1 MTCDLGSPPRDPRLS
16 PSITALVRQSGFGRA
31 NGESMNGPL
40 TGRLVLIAEDEPL
53 IALDMTL
60 AFEDEGAWVTRARTL
75 NEALLGVE
83 DRALSVAI
91 LDHALSDGDS
101 LKVYARLKERNIP
114 FVTYSGYDD
123 LGCVGGVHVKKPA
136 SMSVLVTTVRDLIAH
151 HSISVQDRCSGI
163 SLSHKLVPASNSA
176 VASTMLSG
184 PAPQSLRTNQSR
196 REENR

>member
-1 MTCDLGSPPRDPRLS
+1 MRSRRRVCCGHSYRHIDADQYSLGKT
-16 PSITALVRQSGFGRA
+16 ITALVRQSGFGRA

-136 SMSVLVTTVRDLIAH
+136 SMSVLVTTVRNLLAH
-151 HSISVQDRCSGI
+151 HSVSGAAASPSRT
-163 SLSHKLVPASNSA
+163 SLSQRATP
-176 VASTMLSG
+176 LS
-184 PAPQSLRTNQSR
+184 PR
-196 REENR
+196 R